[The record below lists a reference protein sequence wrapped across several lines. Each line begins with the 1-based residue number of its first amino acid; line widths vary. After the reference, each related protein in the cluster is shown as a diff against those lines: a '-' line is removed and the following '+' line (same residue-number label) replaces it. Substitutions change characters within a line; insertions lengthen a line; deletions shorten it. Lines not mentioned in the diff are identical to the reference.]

1 MICAQCLL
9 AEVPAASADVAENR
23 SIQTKSNRTRRTG
36 KAEVSCPVVVLAA
49 KVRVDLVVSAV
60 ARPAAAAA
68 RPGGVGVLAGA
79 AGGGREAWPGDVR
92 NLRWC

>member
-1 MICAQCLL
+1 VICAQCLL

-60 ARPAAAAA
+60 ARPVVAAVL
-68 RPGGVGVLAGA
+68 PGASR
-79 AGGGREAWPGDVR
+79 RERETCPEDVR

>member
-60 ARPAAAAA
+60 ARPAAAA
-68 RPGGVGVLAGA
+68 RPVVVAVLPGA
-79 AGGGREAWPGDVR
+79 SRRERETCPEDVR

>member
-60 ARPAAAAA
+60 ARPVVVAVL
-68 RPGGVGVLAGA
+68 PGASR
-79 AGGGREAWPGDVR
+79 RERETCPEDVR